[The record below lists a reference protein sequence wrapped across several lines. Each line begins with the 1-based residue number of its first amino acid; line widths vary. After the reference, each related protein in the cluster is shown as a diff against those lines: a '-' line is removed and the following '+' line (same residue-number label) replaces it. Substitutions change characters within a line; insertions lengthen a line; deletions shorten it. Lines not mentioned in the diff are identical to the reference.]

1 MLVQNERKGFTLVE
15 LLAVIVILAII
26 MIIAIPSVLSTVETA
41 KQKTFR
47 QFMQKAYNAGVQKL
61 FLMEEFDGIQ
71 RPSGYDQVAYIFDV
85 DDDLDLSNTGDFEGL
100 FIAFYYGERYAE
112 ILNED
117 KPDGSSIKPYEWYYF
132 LTIKN
137 GSYASVFDT
146 SDQAFIDD
154 AALASI
160 SELEAHRSEGLDEL
174 EIMTDKNKYF
184 DICNKNYDSFTP
196 GTKAVYPITIYFDGK
211 TNERRFDTKNR

>member
-47 QFMQKAYNAGVQKL
+47 QFMQKTYNAGVQKL
-61 FLMEEFDGIQ
+61 FLMEEFDGIE
-71 RPSGYDQVAYIFDV
+71 RPSGYDEVAYIFDV
-85 DDDLDLSNTGDFEGL
+85 DDDLDLSNTGDFDGL
-100 FIAFYYGERYAE
+100 FVAFYYGERYAE

-132 LTIKN
+132 LMIKN
-137 GSYASVFDT
+137 GSYVSAFDT
-146 SDQAFIDD
+146 SGQASIDD
-154 AALASI
+154 APLTSL
-160 SELEAHRSEGLDEL
+160 SEIEAHESGELDEI

-184 DICNKNYDSFTP
+184 DLCNKIYDSYP
-196 GTKAVYPITIYFDGK
+196 PEEKAVYPITIYFDGK
-211 TNERRFDTKNR
+211 TNERRLDTKNR